1 MDVVRSVVKFKGVCQ
16 RVKILKPQVELI
28 SASIRIIYPISHR
41 KMGKL
46 FYQCKDSLHPP
57 SAKRPQ
63 NNNLLDFPSTFH
75 ISYKIKIFLVSLQR
89 IYLLCLFGVIY
100 HSQSL
105 FHKLVLKV
113 CKWYCLMLT
122 VKRSQWDKIKF

>member
-46 FYQCKDSLHPP
+46 FYKCKDSLHPP
-57 SAKRPQ
+57 VQKGPK
-63 NNNLLDFPSTFH
+63 TI
-75 ISYKIKIFLVSLQR
+75 ISWIFLPLFTSLTKSKS
-89 IYLLCLFGVIY
+89 F
-100 HSQSL
+100 
-105 FHKLVLKV
+105 
-113 CKWYCLMLT
+113 W
-122 VKRSQWDKIKF
+122 